1 VHGHFYARP
10 LVAAL
15 SRSGKPA
22 EAEEVSAMS
31 QRIKLMGLGFLCLS
45 LLAFAGATFAQ
56 EKDAENC
63 KDHPLL
69 SRMKNYYIT
78 ECETRFDEAE
88 FIVTADGE
96 TKTLEGQ
103 RTKIRYDIQPD
114 VQRASPVQVRK
125 NYTNAVKA
133 IGGQVIYDQEY
144 QATYKVAKGGK
155 ETWIRLDVWNDG
167 NNYDLII
174 LEVKAMEQEVTADA
188 MYDALSKDGFMAL
201 YINFDTGK
209 ATIKPESESIIA
221 QIAALMKG
229 HDDLKLGIEGHT
241 DNVGTPASNK
251 TLSEQRAKAVLDAVV
266 KQGVVAARMTAV
278 GWGQEKPIADNRSE
292 DGRAKNRRVE
302 IVKR

>member
-1 VHGHFYARP
+1 
-10 LVAAL
+10 
-15 SRSGKPA
+15 
-22 EAEEVSAMS
+22 MS

-69 SRMKNYYIT
+69 SRMKNYYIA
-78 ECETRFDEAE
+78 ECETRFDEAT
-88 FIVTADGE
+88 FILPGSE
-96 TKTLEGQ
+96 EKTLEGQ
-103 RTKIRYDIQPD
+103 KTKLRYDIQPD
-114 VQRASPVQVRK
+114 VQRASPVQIRK
-125 NYTNAVKA
+125 NYANAIKA
-133 IGGQVIYDQEY
+133 IGGQALFDEGY
-144 QATYKVAKGGK
+144 QATYKIVKNGK

-174 LEVKAMEQEVTADA
+174 LEVQAMEQEVTADA

-229 HDDLKLGIEGHT
+229 HEDLKLGIEGHT

-266 KQGVVAARMTAV
+266 KQGIAAARMTAV